1 MGLDM
6 YLSKKT
12 YVKQWSFKKPEDQFK
27 VSVKKGGVT
36 YSNIKPKRVS
46 YITEELMYWRKANQI
61 HGWFIN
67 NTEEIVAGIRYY
79 VTKTDLEVLLE
90 TCKKVVEILNKTPKV
105 TKQVVGGWKDGEEF
119 MVDIEMYDNDV
130 LVGFIKSILPPT
142 DGFFFGSDVI
152 DDYYKENIVDTIKFL
167 EEELPNC
174 EKSDEFEYYAS
185 W

>member
-12 YVKQWSFKKPEDQFK
+12 YVKQWSHKKPEDQFE

-36 YSNIKPKRVS
+36 YSNIKPERVS
-46 YITEELMYWRKANQI
+46 YIIEELMYWRKANQI
-61 HGWFIN
+61 HGWFCK
-67 NTEEIVAGIRYY
+67 NTEEIVADIRYY

-90 TCKKVVEILNKTPKV
+90 TCKTVLRILEEAPKV
-105 TKQVVGGWKDGEEF
+105 TKQVFGGWKDDEQY
-119 MVDIEMYDNDV
+119 MVDIEVYDNDI
-130 LVGFIKSILPPT
+130 LKNILPPT

-174 EKSDEFEYYAS
+174 KEGDEFEYHAS